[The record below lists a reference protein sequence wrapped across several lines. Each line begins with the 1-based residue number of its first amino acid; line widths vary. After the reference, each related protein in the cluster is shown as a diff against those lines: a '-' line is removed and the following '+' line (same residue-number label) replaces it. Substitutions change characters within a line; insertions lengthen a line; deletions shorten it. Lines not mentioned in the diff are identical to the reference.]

1 VPEPSFTDQLSTK
14 ALDTIDTVV
23 ATVNDKAVRPVIVAA
38 RAVVFGIIIG
48 VVGLA
53 ALILLSIGFL
63 RLVNDYVTGHHVWIA
78 YLALGAI
85 FSGAGAFLYS
95 RRGSTSPDNG

>member
-1 VPEPSFTDQLSTK
+1 VPEPSFTDQLSNK

-53 ALILLSIGFL
+53 ALVLFSIGFL
-63 RLVNDYVTGHHVWIA
+63 RLVNDYLTGHRVWIA

-85 FSGAGAFLYS
+85 FSVVGAFMYS
-95 RRGSTSPDNG
+95 RRGVTPPDND

>member
-23 ATVNDKAVRPVIVAA
+23 ATVNDKAVRPVVVAA
-38 RAVVFGIIIG
+38 RAVVFGIIIA

-53 ALILLSIGFL
+53 ALVLLSVGFL
-63 RLVNDYVTGHHVWIA
+63 RLLNNYATDHHVWIA

-85 FSGAGAFLYS
+85 FSGAGAFMYS
-95 RRGSTSPDNG
+95 RRGTTPPDNG

>member
-1 VPEPSFTDQLSTK
+1 VPEPSFTDQLSNK

-38 RAVVFGIIIG
+38 RA
-48 VVGLA
+48 GLA
-53 ALILLSIGFL
+53 ALVLFSIGFL
-63 RLVNDYVTGHHVWIA
+63 RLVNDYLTGHRVWIA

-85 FSGAGAFLYS
+85 FSVVGAFMYS
-95 RRGSTSPDNG
+95 RRGVTPPDND